1 MTMGPKR
8 TNLFLIE
15 LVFNLFIFA
24 LCAAV
29 CVGLLLHARRLSQ
42 ESERLSQAVTLA
54 QSAAESLRTG
64 GTLPEVPE
72 GYEISPLLTAEEGL
86 VDAQILVLYGGETVY
101 TLDCAWPDDGSTD
114 WSALIFD
121 TEEVAAP

>member
-1 MTMGPKR
+1 MTLGPKR

-42 ESERLSQAVTLA
+42 ESERLTQAVCLA
-54 QSAAESLRTG
+54 QSAVESLRAG
-64 GTLPEVPE
+64 QALPDAPE
-72 GYEISPLLTAEEGL
+72 GYEISPLLTPSEGL
-86 VDAQILVLYGGETVY
+86 VDARIQVLWAGEAVY
-101 TLDCAWPDDGSTD
+101 TLDCSWPDDGGTD
-114 WSALIFD
+114 WSALTFE
-121 TEEVAAP
+121 TGEVTAP

>member
-1 MTMGPKR
+1 MTLGPKR

-42 ESERLSQAVTLA
+42 ESERLTQAVTLA
-54 QSAAESLRTG
+54 QSAAEALRTG
-64 GTLPEVPE
+64 QSLPEAPE
-72 GYEISPLLTAEEGL
+72 GYEITPLLSPEEG
-86 VDAQILVLYGGETVY
+86 VIRAEILVLCQGETVY
-101 TLDCAWPDDGSTD
+101 TLDSSWPDDGETD
-114 WSALIFD
+114 WSALTFE
-121 TEEVAAP
+121 TGEVTAP

>member
-42 ESERLSQAVTLA
+42 ESERLTQAVALA

-64 GTLPEVPE
+64 GALPEAPE
-72 GYEISPLLTAEEGL
+72 GYEITPLLTAGEGL
-86 VDAQILVLYGGETVY
+86 VDGQILVLYQGETVY
-101 TLDCAWPDDGSTD
+101 TLDCAWPDSGAD
-114 WSALIFD
+114 WSALTFD
-121 TEEVAAP
+121 TEEVTAP

>member
-42 ESERLSQAVTLA
+42 ESERLTQAVTLA

-86 VDAQILVLYGGETVY
+86 VVLFGALRRLGLQVAGNPQLLNKLIKEQ
-101 TLDCAWPDDGSTD
+101 LDN
-114 WSALIFD
+114 L
-121 TEEVAAP
+121 